1 MPAHALNVFSSIP
14 LVINSSRAYQMKAA
28 EMNKKFVAIMGSG
41 PGVSAGV
48 ARKFGANG
56 FTVILLA
63 RNLQS
68 LQLRVSELKN
78 AGIEAH
84 GIVADASDAQSLKT
98 AFARIHA
105 EHGILD
111 ALVYNAGANT
121 IANPTVLDPS
131 DLARDFSINVVGALS
146 CAQLVAPSMIERGT
160 GSILFTGGLLAL
172 NPVASRASASI
183 SKAGLR
189 NLTFTLGDELA
200 TQGIRVGT
208 VTIGGAVQPGTF
220 FDPDLIAEAYWDLH
234 TGKST
239 GEILYVKP

>member
-1 MPAHALNVFSSIP
+1 
-14 LVINSSRAYQMKAA
+14 
-28 EMNKKFVAIMGSG
+28 MNKKCVAIVGAG
-41 PGVSAGV
+41 PGVSAAV

-63 RNLQS
+63 RNPES
-68 LQLRVSELKN
+68 LQLRVSELQN

-84 GIVADASDAQSLKT
+84 GVVADVTDRQSLQS
-98 AFARIHA
+98 AFARIQT
-105 EHGILD
+105 EHGTLD

-121 IANPTVLDPS
+121 IANPSVLNAA
-131 DLARDFSINVVGALS
+131 DLTRDFEVNVVGALN
-146 CAQLVAPSMIERGT
+146 CAQLAAPAMIARGS

-189 NLTFTLGDELA
+189 NLTFTLADELA
-200 TQGIRVGT
+200 EQGLKVGT
-208 VTIGGAVQPGTF
+208 VTIGGVVQAGTF

-234 TGKST
+234 TGKSA
-239 GEILYVKP
+239 GEVLYVQP

>member
-1 MPAHALNVFSSIP
+1 
-14 LVINSSRAYQMKAA
+14 
-28 EMNKKFVAIMGSG
+28 MNQKCVAIVGAG

-63 RNLQS
+63 RNPAS
-68 LQLRVSELKN
+68 LELRVSELQS

-84 GIVADASDAQSLKT
+84 GVVADVTDLQSLQS
-98 AFARIHA
+98 AFASIQA

-121 IANPTVLDPS
+121 IANPSVLNAA
-131 DLARDFSINVVGALS
+131 DLTRDFMVNVVGALN
-146 CAQLVAPSMIERGT
+146 CAQLAAPAMIARGS

-189 NLTFTLGDELA
+189 NLALTLADELA
-200 TQGIRVGT
+200 EQGLKVGT
-208 VTIGGAVQPGTF
+208 VTIGGVVQAGTF
-220 FDPDLIAEAYWDLH
+220 FDPDLIAEAFWDLH
-234 TGKST
+234 TGKSA
-239 GEILYVKP
+239 GEVLYVQP